1 MPCPLNEQEL
11 GAGPVV
17 HHRTLAEDGGA
28 LHSTEKSCHSHM
40 CMGKIDMSNFGSK
53 KGEVPAALHVTK
65 LKEIDSKSVFEKLL
79 LLKHLQIRS
88 SSGDIFKAPK
98 IYHLFLEIQL
108 FPYSDTHVLTL
119 EMLTGQQLK
128 TRTCSQWMSLTSRWR

>member
-1 MPCPLNEQEL
+1 M
-11 GAGPVV
+11 
-17 HHRTLAEDGGA
+17 
-28 LHSTEKSCHSHM
+28 
-40 CMGKIDMSNFGSK
+40 
-53 KGEVPAALHVTK
+53 
-65 LKEIDSKSVFEKLL
+65 

-108 FPYSDTHVLTL
+108 FPCSDTHVLTL

-128 TRTCSQWMSLTSRWR
+128 NPYMQPVDVSYVQTEIVDM